1 MAKLSNKMIQLELD
15 NIHIYLI
22 ETACLYTHEDK
33 MKNDAIL
40 KTQRRTTNNLGEGLS
55 GSVSQ

>member
-1 MAKLSNKMIQLELD
+1 MAKLSNKMTQLELA

-40 KTQRRTTNNLGEGLS
+40 KTQRRTTNNLG
-55 GSVSQ
+55 

>member
-22 ETACLYTHEDK
+22 ETACLYTREDK

-40 KTQRRTTNNLGEGLS
+40 KTQRRTTNNLG
-55 GSVSQ
+55 